1 MPASG
6 CGRQDEDEK
15 KPARGAGGG
24 EEGGI
29 FLPYKIKQ
37 MIERLDEYAI
47 RNPGTLLILNSLFI
61 SIAIVCTVIN
71 VAGLLR

>member
-1 MPASG
+1 M
-6 CGRQDEDEK
+6 
-15 KPARGAGGG
+15 AGGG